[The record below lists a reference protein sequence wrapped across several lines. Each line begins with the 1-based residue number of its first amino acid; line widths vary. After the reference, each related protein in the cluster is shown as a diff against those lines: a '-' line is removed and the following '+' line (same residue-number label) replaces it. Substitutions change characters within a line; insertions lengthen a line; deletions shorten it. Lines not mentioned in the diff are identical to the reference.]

1 MSVQRSPVAAALDA
15 LVADGTV
22 VAVEARVA
30 EVLLRLAGEE
40 RPALARPVALAVA
53 APRRGDVCLDLADG
67 SADRSAD
74 GSEHGSAAGSADGA
88 RGLVDL
94 LASSPAVHVVGPS
107 AEGVAGG
114 ARGPA
119 RPLVLRGT
127 RLYLDRFDRAEGRTA
142 AALLALAART
152 HAVDATALDAAL
164 DRLLPEGAP
173 GAPEQRA
180 AARSAAT
187 SGLTV
192 LAGGPGTGKTTTVAR
207 ILATLLLAA
216 GPEAAPRIA
225 ITAPTGRASAR
236 LTEAVL
242 EALDTMDLEPWVI
255 ERLRDAPGRTLHRS
269 LGWRSGA
276 PSRFRHDADR
286 PLPFDVVVV
295 DEASMVPLVLFSDLL
310 AALPPEARL
319 VVVGDRDQ
327 LAAVEAGSVLGDLV
341 ASPRPE
347 LAARVVELR
356 HAFRYPATGAVGA
369 TAALLRSPGA
379 DAAGLRAV
387 LVGAD
392 RTEGEVTLL
401 APLDAA
407 GAGDPL
413 GLGLPPTVG
422 ERIVAA
428 FAEVARRAQDDADPG
443 ELLRAIDR
451 LRVLAPLRVGPE
463 GADAIDRRI
472 AAAVDRRV
480 PDAELGPDAR
490 ALPLGRPV
498 MVTRNDPS
506 VDLYN
511 GDVGVV
517 VRDPSRPHDPSRRR
531 IAFAGSAGVRTVLPT
546 RVPAHRTVHAAS
558 VHRSQGAQ
566 FDEVVLV
573 LPRADHPLLTRELVY
588 TAATRAR
595 RSLTIVAGD
604 EVLDAA
610 LRRAVRRSS
619 GLGERLASG

>member
-1 MSVQRSPVAAALDA
+1 MSVDGQRSPVAAALDV

-22 VAVEARVA
+22 GAVEARVT
-30 EVLLRLAGEE
+30 EVLLRLTGED
-40 RPALARPVALAVA
+40 RPELARPVALAVA
-53 APRRGDVCLDLADG
+53 APRHGDVGLDLVSGSDDG
-67 SADRSAD
+67 TEEGGRALA
-74 GSEHGSAAGSADGA
+74 
-88 RGLVDL
+88 DL
-94 LASSPAVHVVGPS
+94 LASSPAVR
-107 AEGVAGG
+107 VADARGGG
-114 ARGPA
+114 AQGAAPGPA

-127 RLYLDRFDRAEGRTA
+127 RLYLDRFDRAEGRAA
-142 AALLALAART
+142 AALLTLAART
-152 HAVDATALDAAL
+152 QPVDVAALEAAL
-164 DRLLPEGAP
+164 DRLLPEDGP

-180 AARSAAT
+180 AARSAA
-187 SGLTV
+187 SAGLTV
-192 LAGGPGTGKTTTVAR
+192 LSGGPGTGKTTTVAR

-225 ITAPTGRASAR
+225 LTAPTGRASAR

-242 EALDTMDLEPWVI
+242 EALDTMDLEPWVVQ
-255 ERLRDAPGRTLHRS
+255 RLRDAPGRTLHRL

-276 PSRFRHDADR
+276 PSRFLHDADR

-310 AALPPEARL
+310 AALAPAARL
-319 VVVGDRDQ
+319 IVVGDRDQ
-327 LAAVEAGSVLGDLV
+327 LAAVEAGSVLSDLV
-341 ASPRPE
+341 TSPAPTI
-347 LAARVVELR
+347 AARVVELR
-356 HAFRYPATGAVGA
+356 HAFRYPATGAIGA
-369 TAALLRSPGA
+369 TAAFLRTPGA
-379 DAAGLRAV
+379 DAAGLRTVVA
-387 LVGAD
+387 GAD
-392 RTEGEVTLL
+392 RSEGEVTLL
-401 APLDAA
+401 EPLDA
-407 GAGDPL
+407 GEGEDQD
-413 GLGLPPTVG
+413 GLGLPPTIG

-428 FAEVARRAQDDADPG
+428 FAELARWAQEDADPA

-451 LRVLAPLRVGPE
+451 LRVLAPLRVGPD
-463 GADAIDRRI
+463 GVDAIDGRI

-490 ALPLGRPV
+490 ALPLGRPIMV
-498 MVTRNDPS
+498 MRNDPS

-517 VRDPSRPHDPSRRR
+517 VRDPARPHDPSRRR
-531 IAFAGSAGVRTVLPT
+531 IAFAGAAGTRTVLPS

-573 LPRADHPLLTRELVY
+573 LPRADHPLLTRELLY

-595 RSLTIVAGD
+595 RTLTLVAD
-604 EVLDAA
+604 DAVLDAA

-619 GLGERLASG
+619 GLGERLVSG